1 MKSEKNDSMHYK
13 IQQLFHVLCVET
25 REFINTCEV
34 VVR

>member
-13 IQQLFHVLCVET
+13 MQQLFHVLCVET
-25 REFINTCEV
+25 REFITCEV